1 MDKRVGP
8 RNRLRKPQINVY
20 IQELEIERL
29 TTALKRV
36 DFPTLGR
43 PTIPALKLMLIFA
56 EENCRVFT
64 SREWVVS
71 GCLSHRRAEFCKRE
85 DLSGSATEGRS

>member
-1 MDKRVGP
+1 MH
-8 RNRLRKPQINVY
+8 IH
-20 IQELEIERL
+20 ELEIEKL
-29 TTALKRV
+29 TTALNRV

-43 PTIPALKLMLIFA
+43 PTIPAFKLMLIFA
-56 EENCRVFT
+56 AENCRVFT

-71 GCLSHRRAEFCKRE
+71 ECLSHRRAEFCERE